1 MSIDEA
7 FTSRRCCV
15 CLEGSNP
22 TFLKKSTNFPHG
34 MWVRRHVRLEH
45 RGDALCRTCAF
56 KWNRSCPLCRAEPE
70 VLRAEITKYV
80 QGLSSLEVTAV
91 VALLGL
97 EDLKALYNEAR
108 ASQ

>member
-1 MSIDEA
+1 MSIDGA
-7 FTSRRCCV
+7 PISRTCCI
-15 CLEGSNP
+15 CFEGSSK
-22 TFLKKSTNFPHG
+22 TFFKKSTNFPHG
-34 MWVRRHVRLEH
+34 MWVKRHVRLQH
-45 RGDALCRTCAF
+45 RGDDLCRTCAF

-70 VLRAEITKYV
+70 VLRVEITEYV

-108 ASQ
+108 ASR